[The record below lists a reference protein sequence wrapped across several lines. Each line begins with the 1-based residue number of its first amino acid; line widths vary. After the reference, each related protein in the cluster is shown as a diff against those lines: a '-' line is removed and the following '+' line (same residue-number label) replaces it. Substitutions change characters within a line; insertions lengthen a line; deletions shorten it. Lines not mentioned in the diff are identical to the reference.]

1 MFTYFSLPNCIDE
14 FKSVMKVTRHSTNGW
29 GGVIEII
36 VFALVWDNYCS
47 INTNSGV
54 NDEGHVCSDDV
65 LR

>member
-1 MFTYFSLPNCIDE
+1 
-14 FKSVMKVTRHSTNGW
+14 MKVTRHSTNGW

-65 LR
+65 LQ